1 MNPRYFVMQVNGK
14 FCGGKYFTLPPVK
27 GGVFSSFGQ
36 WYEIVAVK
44 DSIDV
49 ICVEQIQ
56 YQCGLGGIGRRP
68 ALKMQCPLDV

>member
-14 FCGGKYFTLPPVK
+14 FQGGKYFVIPPVK

-36 WYEIVAVK
+36 WYEIVEVK

-56 YQCGLGGIGRRP
+56 CLIAGLAELAD
-68 ALKMQCPLDV
+68 ALHSKCSA